1 MKLILREY
9 IAKLGEYI
17 NNTNNK
23 PLENIYYI
31 LTNIKCIY
39 E

>member
-1 MKLILREY
+1 MKSILREY

-17 NNTNNK
+17 NNNNNK

-31 LTNIKCIY
+31 LTSIKWIY
-39 E
+39 K